1 MVGNAYFLPEQP
13 KYARGEALGLAQGKM
28 EDKPEHQHQLDRRI
42 RVPSLA
48 AGRGPPWR
56 LPSSQGTLV
65 QPEGQ
70 VTAPLQ
76 ASFVGRPILD
86 PIAGLRD
93 AVTASGIVFKRHARD
108 RNGPAAAGP
117 PPMARCTNALA
128 TEKSGSGNRSAATRS
143 D

>member
-1 MVGNAYFLPEQP
+1 
-13 KYARGEALGLAQGKM
+13 M

-42 RVPSLA
+42 RVPGLT
-48 AGRGPPWR
+48 AGRSPPR
-56 LPSSQGTLV
+56 CLPLGEGGLI

-117 PPMARCTNALA
+117 PPMARCTNAPVTSPA
-128 TEKSGSGNRSAATRS
+128 AATSCCAPTCTR
-143 D
+143 

>member
-1 MVGNAYFLPEQP
+1 
-13 KYARGEALGLAQGKM
+13 M
-28 EDKPEHQHQLDRRI
+28 EDKPEHQHQLDCRI

-56 LPSSQGTLV
+56 LPLGEGGLI

-76 ASFVGRPILD
+76 ASFVGRPVLD

-117 PPMARCTNALA
+117 PPMARSTTASPPPCPAYRLPP
-128 TEKSGSGNRSAATRS
+128 
-143 D
+143 

>member
-1 MVGNAYFLPEQP
+1 MVGNAQFLPEQP
-13 KYARGEALGLAQGKM
+13 KYARGEALGLAQGKV
-28 EDKPEHQHQLDRRI
+28 ENKPEHQHQLDRSV
-42 RVPSLA
+42 RVPGLT

-56 LPSSQGTLV
+56 LPPSEGGFV

-76 ASFVGRPILD
+76 ASFVSRPILD

-117 PPMARCTNALA
+117 PPMARCTAPGRISVRGRL
-128 TEKSGSGNRSAATRS
+128 R
-143 D
+143 

>member
-1 MVGNAYFLPEQP
+1 
-13 KYARGEALGLAQGKM
+13 M

-42 RVPSLA
+42 RVPGLT
-48 AGRGPPWR
+48 AGRSPPR
-56 LPSSQGTLV
+56 CLPLGEGGLI

-76 ASFVGRPILD
+76 ASFVGRPVLD

-117 PPMARCTNALA
+117 PPMARCTNALLMSRA
-128 TEKSGSGNRSAATRS
+128 WADPRCCSDCRKEAASCWRAFSCCSEKFSC
-143 D
+143 